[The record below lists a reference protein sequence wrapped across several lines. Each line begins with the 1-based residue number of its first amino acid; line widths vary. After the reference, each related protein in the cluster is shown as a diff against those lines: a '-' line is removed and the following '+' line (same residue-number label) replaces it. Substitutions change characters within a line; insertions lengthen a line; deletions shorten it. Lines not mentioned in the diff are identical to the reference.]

1 MVELAIIKPNNIF
14 FFFFFFFLFTYAV
27 KAHIATNFEG
37 ALTRRLLLQQKEE
50 VGAGGPCQATNPI
63 DSCWRCQA
71 NWEMNRKSYA
81 KCALGFGRKTRGGE
95 NGRIYVVTD
104 PSDSDMVNPK
114 NGTLRY
120 GVIQNE
126 PLWIIF
132 AHDMTIRLN
141 QELIMTSNK
150 TIDGRGANVHIANGA
165 GITIQFVHDII
176 ITNLHIHDIKA
187 TKGGDIRD
195 SVDHHGQRTSSDGDG
210 INIFGSTNIWID
222 HMSMSNCKD
231 GLIDAVMGST
241 AITIS
246 NNYFSSHDHV
256 MLLGANDTYADDE
269 KMQVTVAFNHFG
281 PGLVQRMP
289 RVRWGFAHVVNNDY
303 THWEMYA
310 IGGSTHPTILSQG
323 NRFVASDSSAFKQVT
338 HRDYATEDVWKNW
351 DWRSEGD
358 LMENGAF
365 FVQSGSPLKK
375 ESFSS
380 EDMISP
386 KPATSVPELTR
397 FAGALNCTVGKPC

>member
-1 MVELAIIKPNNIF
+1 MVSNFPNHSILQVCTGTSNS
-14 FFFFFFFLFTYAV
+14 
-27 KAHIATNFEG
+27 
-37 ALTRRLLLQQKEE
+37 RRSLLQQKEE
-50 VGAGGPCQATNPI
+50 GEGGGGGGEATNPI
-63 DSCWRCQA
+63 DSYWRCQA

-95 NGRIYVVTD
+95 NSRIYVVTD

-114 NGTLRY
+114 NGSLHY
-120 GVIQNE
+120 GVIQKE
-126 PLWIIF
+126 PLCIIF
-132 AHDMTIRLN
+132 AHDMTVRLT

-150 TIDGRGANVHIANGA
+150 TIDGCGANVHIANGA

-187 TKGGDIRD
+187 TNGDDIRD
-195 SVDHHGQRTSSDGDG
+195 SVDHYDQRTASDGDG

-222 HMSMSNCKD
+222 HLSMSNCKD
-231 GLIDAVMGST
+231 GLIDTVMGST

-246 NNYFSSHDHV
+246 NNHFSSHDHGL
-256 MLLGANDTYADDE
+256 LLGANDTYADDK

-281 PGLVQRMP
+281 QGLVQRMP
-289 RVRWGFAHVVNNDY
+289 RVRWGFTHVVNNDY

-310 IGGSTHPTILSQG
+310 IGGSTYPTILRQG
-323 NRFVASDSSAFKQVT
+323 NRCVASDSSAFKQVT
-338 HRDYATEDVWKNW
+338 HRDCTIEDVWKNW

-365 FVQSGSPLKK
+365 FIQSRSPLKK

-380 EDMISP
+380 EDMINP
-386 KPATSVPELTR
+386 KPATPVPELTR
-397 FAGALNCTVGKPC
+397 FAGALICTVGKPC